1 MRRIKPQLGTEDQS
15 ELSRLLMMVRWL
27 TRTGCCSALTYFQ
40 SPQTSRHAK
49 RDSDQASHDSDSDG
63 GESDASNVG
72 SMGSTDH
79 FTEEAFAPEGA
90 GDGRINA
97 FLGQTATDNWVD
109 RLKDNLNISE
119 INESN
124 GEDRI
129 PAHPEAYSQRR
140 HGKASSTTAGRGM
153 ASTGTSMF
161 GEHFQPYE
169 LPLKASADSF
179 VGTYFTTVHPSFPII
194 SRAEFLRNYE
204 TFYSFPRPGQS
215 SSSTGSTFVPMLHLV
230 LAIGAVHA
238 YVTEA
243 PWAKDERF
251 RLLSFARAK
260 AAVLDASIF
269 QATAYEQA
277 QLCGLGGLYLLITYE
292 INK

>member
-1 MRRIKPQLGTEDQS
+1 
-15 ELSRLLMMVRWL
+15 
-27 TRTGCCSALTYFQ
+27 
-40 SPQTSRHAK
+40 
-49 RDSDQASHDSDSDG
+49 
-63 GESDASNVG
+63 
-72 SMGSTDH
+72 MGSTDH
-79 FTEEAFAPEGA
+79 FNEEAFAPDGA
-90 GDGRINA
+90 GDERINA

-140 HGKASSTTAGRGM
+140 HVKASSTTSGRGM
-153 ASTGTSMF
+153 AGAGTGTSMF

-169 LPLKASADSF
+169 LPLKTSADSF
-179 VGTYFTTVHPSFPII
+179 VDTYFTTVHPSFPII

-215 SSSTGSTFVPMLHLV
+215 SSSGGSTFVPMLHLV